1 MVGKAPPAPASRHR
15 RPRRLPPD
23 DRPQPAGHVLV
34 SVLVALSLA
43 ALLSADRL
51 ERRVEAKPEGW
62 QRSVSVTL
70 VRGVKGLAGV
80 VGLDRPGEWI
90 DQVVGDAREPAGTP
104 RAASPPVV
112 ALPETR
118 SARGR
123 PGPPAT
129 VRPEPAPATT
139 TTTSVRPPAALRRP
153 SPEDP
158 LRTWVGGDSLAQ
170 TFGESLLRLGQSHG
184 QLAGITDA
192 RVSSGLLRPS
202 YFDWPDHLA
211 TEVLP
216 EGYEVLVFMVGAND
230 TERMAT
236 AGGLVDVGTPE
247 WEAEYRRRVA
257 AVMDLV
263 GDADRVLVWVGQPP
277 FRSEQESAQLA
288 VVNRLY
294 AEEAAR
300 RPWVRFVDI
309 AGLLA
314 GPGGGYA
321 PYVEIDGRPV
331 RVRAGDGIHLTRA
344 GGDLAAG
351 EVLEAIARFW
361 R

>member
-1 MVGKAPPAPASRHR
+1 M
-15 RPRRLPPD
+15 
-23 DRPQPAGHVLV
+23 LV
-34 SVLVALSLA
+34 SALVAFSLA
-43 ALLSADRL
+43 LLLSADRL

-62 QRSVSVTL
+62 QRGVSVTL

-80 VGLDRPGEWI
+80 VGLDRPGKWI
-90 DQVVGDAREPAGTP
+90 AQVVGDAREPAGRLP
-104 RAASPPVV
+104 GAPPPVV

-118 SARGR
+118 SSRGR
-123 PGPPAT
+123 PGPPGT

-139 TTTSVRPPAALRRP
+139 TSVPPPASLRRP
-153 SPEDP
+153 SADDP

-170 TFGESLLRLGQSHG
+170 TFGESLLRLGQDRG
-184 QLAGITDA
+184 ELTGITDA

-202 YFDWPDHLA
+202 YFDWPAHLA

-216 EGYEVLVFMVGAND
+216 AGYEVLVFMVGAND
-230 TERMAT
+230 TERLMAG
-236 AGGLVDVGTPE
+236 GGLVDVGTPE
-247 WEAEYRRRVA
+247 WEAEYRRRVG

-263 GDADRVLVWVGQPP
+263 GDADRVLVWVGQPL
-277 FRSEQESAQLA
+277 FRSEEESAELA

-294 AEEAAR
+294 AEEAGR
-300 RPWVRFVDI
+300 RPWVRFVDT

-314 GPGGGYA
+314 APGGGYA

-344 GGDLAAG
+344 GGDLAAA